1 MRTRKSPSSSRPSPK
16 AARLAREP
24 GALGPSFPVGR
35 LSVVRVPH
43 FVQVA
48 ALWLDRARPG
58 VVSAKATLRSLEI
71 PEPLARALALSLGV
85 VSLAC
90 GLVPR
95 DGGDGRST
103 PVLSPLDPEL
113 AKYKSAK
120 ASRATPWAYVLPIDH
135 GVRADK
141 SGEGYFRAPRFH
153 GEHNG
158 IDLLAPVG
166 TPVFAACAGRAMAA
180 TSPSFGNSV
189 QVICP
194 VPNELWSGRG
204 SEPWVSFFYAHL
216 KESLLPTGRWIDVSR
231 GAPLGSVGKSGNA
244 GGSEVQPH
252 LHLELIVQR
261 NQRSAMDERHLGT
274 DQSPSLATD
283 TFAERMGE
291 TCLDPFG
298 FHPKSRLLTRAR
310 RVDPFV
316 ALTCLSGQKP
326 DFEKAPEPLGF
337 ASTEW
342 SRFYIARRFN
352 VNDGPEAH

>member
-1 MRTRKSPSSSRPSPK
+1 MRTRKSPSSTPSRPK
-16 AARLAREP
+16 ANTRTKLAP
-24 GALGPSFPVGR
+24 LGPSVASLA
-35 LSVVRVPH
+35 LSASRASELAHTALHWVERSRPGL
-43 FVQVA
+43 VA
-48 ALWLDRARPG
+48 ART
-58 VVSAKATLRSLEI
+58 TLLALEV
-71 PEPLARALALSLGV
+71 PVPLARALALSLGI

-103 PVLSPLDPEL
+103 PVFSPLDPEL
-113 AKYKSAK
+113 AKYKQHKPA
-120 ASRATPWAYVLPIDH
+120 RATPWAYVLPVDH

-141 SGEGYFRAPRFH
+141 SGDGYFRAPRFH

-166 TPVFAACAGRAMAA
+166 TPVFAACTGRAMAQ
-180 TSPSFGNSV
+180 TSPSFGHSV

-194 VPNELWSGRG
+194 VPSELWSGRG
-204 SEPWVSFFYAHL
+204 PEPWVSFFYAHL
-216 KESLLPTGRWIDVSR
+216 KESLLPAGRWTEVSR

-244 GGSEVQPH
+244 VEPEVQPH

-261 NQRSAMDERHLGT
+261 NQRLAMDERHLGA
-274 DQSPSLATD
+274 DQSPTPATNI
-283 TFAERMGE
+283 FAERIAE

-298 FHPKSRLLTRAR
+298 FRPKSRLLTRAR

-326 DFEKAPEPLGF
+326 DFEKAPDPLGF

-342 SRFYIARRFN
+342 SRFYTARRFN
-352 VNDGPEAH
+352 VNDGLDE